1 MSFLRVL
8 VALVLLGFAAP
19 FSGAALPDAE
29 SGDAA
34 SLRAIAAWLKTS
46 GRDGYLAAEVADAA
60 GIPRLFAEDLVGA
73 RQRGF
78 RSGEVLRVA
87 QAPADDGRD
96 FVLFMKQQ
104 PGGEVHFYF
113 ATLKQ
118 GLRKA
123 FVSREGVVQV
133 LGGPAAQAAFRN
145 EISYWQDRI
154 AAR

>member
-1 MSFLRVL
+1 MVLRLL
-8 VALVLLGFAAP
+8 VALLLLGAAAP
-19 FSGAALPDAE
+19 FSGAALPDADA
-29 SGDAA
+29 GDAA
-34 SLRAIAAWLKTS
+34 SLRTITAWLQAS
-46 GRDGYLAAEVADAA
+46 GREGYLAAEVADAA
-60 GIPRLFAEDLVGA
+60 GIPRLFAEDLVEA

-87 QAPADDGRD
+87 QASADGGRD

-123 FVSREGVVQV
+123 FVSRAGVVQV
-133 LGGPAAQAAFRN
+133 LAGPEARAAFRG